1 MLQRVSSSS
10 ETRRKTSFLCVILLH
25 IVVLRYVL
33 KKPPSTRCLKGSTS
47 QVSHG
52 LVRRDV
58 MANSTE
64 YTENQ
69 YIEKSGREDQ
79 VFIPVLGVMVINRE
93 DLLVDMLRSIDVT
106 VENLVIFHN
115 ADSDELINKKMRRTI
130 EDIQIK
136 RVDLGHSN
144 IKSITSLYRLNNL
157 GFSAGVNRIVSSAPT
172 ARFWLIVSNDVAF
185 HPGILHEVA
194 QTMAANDDDIC
205 LWGLVGDPSS
215 PYASFVL
222 TPRAVQTIGLFDENF
237 WPAYAED
244 CDYTAR
250 LVRGDCPIRFEPNS
264 DRIASHITSAS
275 WKTTRSTSNLASLV
289 RQTGRGHNNFDYL
302 IEKWGVN
309 VCELRTSTPP
319 YMDSAKGFA
328 KPFDDSRAEL
338 SSWSVNMDRRRSRT
352 GPQDCVVCNSSH
364 ENHE

>member
-10 ETRRKTSFLCVILLH
+10 ETRRKTSFICVILLH

-58 MANSTE
+58 VANSTE

-93 DLLVDMLRSIDVT
+93 DLLVEMLRSIDVT

-115 ADSDELINKKMRRTI
+115 ADSDELNNKKMRRTI

-275 WKTTRSTSNLASLV
+275 WKTTSSTSNLASLV
-289 RQTGRGHNNFDYL
+289 RETGRGHNNFDYL